1 MTKVNRILSR
11 LVIANTFFQQHRRGL
26 YAWTSPD
33 SQYQN
38 QIDYIICSQRWRN
51 SIPSAKTRPGAD
63 SGSDH
68 ELLIAKF
75 GLRLKK
81 VRKTTRPFRYFL
93 YQIPYD
99 YTVEVT
105 SRFKRLQLVDRMLVE
120 LWREV
125 YNIVPKAVTKTIL
138 KKSKCKK
145 ARWLSEEALQIVEER
160 RDMKGKGE
168 SESYTQL
175 NAEFQRLASEQCEEI
190 KENNRMGK
198 LEISSRKLELS
209 REHF

>member
-1 MTKVNRILSR
+1 M
-11 LVIANTFFQQHRRGL
+11 
-26 YAWTSPD
+26 
-33 SQYQN
+33 
-38 QIDYIICSQRWRN
+38 
-51 SIPSAKTRPGAD
+51 
-63 SGSDH
+63 
-68 ELLIAKF
+68 
-75 GLRLKK
+75 
-81 VRKTTRPFRYFL
+81 
-93 YQIPYD
+93 
-99 YTVEVT
+99 EVT

-160 RDMKGKGE
+160 KEVKSKGE
-168 SESYTQL
+168 REGYIQL